1 MDGIV
6 TLIDAKHIEQHL
18 DEKKP
23 EGVENE
29 AVEQV
34 AFADRLI
41 LNKCDL
47 VEDEASL
54 ARVEGRLR
62 ALNAFAPILRST
74 KSVVDV
80 SQVLDIKGFDLTRTL
95 EMDPGA
101 EHREG
106 SAARLLPARLLSGAR
121 ALRPRLSPV
130 PLSRAEFLN
139 TEGEHEHDSSVT
151 SLSFAQPGDLNLD
164 LLQGWIDTLLKAK
177 GADIFRMKG
186 VLSIAM
192 CREKYVYQAVHMIFD
207 GTFMEPWAAG
217 EPRVSKLVFIG
228 KNLDH
233 DELKRSFAQCIAT
246 PENLRAAM
254 EKKKLEERGN
264 AMLKFSMQNDPAQ
277 IQALITAGA
286 SASHANGVGQTAL
299 HIAALW
305 GNVEA
310 CTVLVKNGANLN
322 AQNTMSGGTPLHMA
336 AGSKKDNVAGRLK
349 CAKLIVEAGADVT
362 ITGFDG
368 RMAWQE
374 ASDAGEQEIAAVLC
388 PPGTMC
394 PPCGT

>member
-1 MDGIV
+1 
-6 TLIDAKHIEQHL
+6 
-18 DEKKP
+18 
-23 EGVENE
+23 
-29 AVEQV
+29 
-34 AFADRLI
+34 
-41 LNKCDL
+41 
-47 VEDEASL
+47 
-54 ARVEGRLR
+54 
-62 ALNAFAPILRST
+62 
-74 KSVVDV
+74 
-80 SQVLDIKGFDLTRTL
+80 
-95 EMDPGA
+95 
-101 EHREG
+101 
-106 SAARLLPARLLSGAR
+106 
-121 ALRPRLSPV
+121 
-130 PLSRAEFLN
+130 
-139 TEGEHEHDSSVT
+139 
-151 SLSFAQPGDLNLD
+151 
-164 LLQGWIDTLLKAK
+164 
-177 GADIFRMKG
+177 MKG